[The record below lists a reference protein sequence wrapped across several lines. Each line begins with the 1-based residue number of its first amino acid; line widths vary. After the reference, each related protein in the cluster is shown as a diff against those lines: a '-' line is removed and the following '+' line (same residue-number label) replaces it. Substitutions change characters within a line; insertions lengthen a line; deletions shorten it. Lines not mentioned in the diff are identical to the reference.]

1 MCVQIWAARRQP
13 QERDTRGPLVDN
25 PASDDDPPVRRRARH
40 VLRSAARLLRDVRA
54 HRGVVLSILR
64 EAKTDQDR
72 F

>member
-1 MCVQIWAARRQP
+1 
-13 QERDTRGPLVDN
+13 
-25 PASDDDPPVRRRARH
+25 
-40 VLRSAARLLRDVRA
+40 LRSAARLLRDVRA